1 MCVSRPEVKSLFSKT
16 ISFSAA
22 VGSRVLAACW
32 PDCESL
38 SKRCGIIHLTG
49 RVGSP
54 QTVSR
59 LLRRRQHA
67 LLSPEA
73 DGRSIVY
80 LIAPAS
86 SANRNL

>member
-54 QTVSR
+54 QTVPGCSVGDNMPCSLQR
-59 LLRRRQHA
+59 
-67 LLSPEA
+67 PTV
-73 DGRSIVY
+73 G
-80 LIAPAS
+80 P
-86 SANRNL
+86 